1 MYLWRVKIENRS
13 YLLMHIAVLLWSFT
27 AILGK
32 AISLTEFVLVWYRMI
47 ITAVLLL
54 IIPGVWK
61 GLKSFGLK
69 ALSPLFGI
77 GMIVALH
84 WVAFYGS
91 IKYTNASVAV
101 ACIGTSSLFAALLEP
116 LILRTKFK
124 KADIVLGAGMLLA
137 IYLVSEASPEG
148 YAFGIGL
155 GILSSLLAALFSI
168 LNKIYAKSF
177 PAMLFTFSEM
187 AGGWVFLCLLLPF
200 YIHFMPGAFVWPDS
214 TNWTYLGLLA
224 LFCTIVPFSLNI
236 IALRHVSAFTSVF
249 LVNLEPLYTFALAA
263 LIFKEHQDLST
274 PFYLGAFLMMAC
286 VIIHAIL
293 VRKGKMN

>member
-1 MYLWRVKIENRS
+1 VKIQTRA
-13 YLLMHIAVLLWSFT
+13 YLYMHIAVLLWSFT

-32 AISLTEFVLVWYRMI
+32 AITLTEFVLVWYRMI
-47 ITAVLLL
+47 LTSVILLL
-54 IIPGVWK
+54 IPGVWK
-61 GLKSFGLK
+61 GLRSYGLR
-69 ALSPLFGI
+69 ALAPLFGI
-77 GMIVALH
+77 GAIVSLH

-116 LILRTKFK
+116 ILLKTSFRKPDLIL
-124 KADIVLGAGMLLA
+124 GGGMLVA

-168 LNKIYAKSF
+168 LNKRYAAEF

-187 AGGWVFLCLLLPF
+187 AGGWIFLSLMLPF
-200 YIHFMPGAFVWPDS
+200 YIHFMPDAFVWPDQN
-214 TNWTYLGLLA
+214 NWIYLALLA
-224 LFCTIVPFSLNI
+224 FFCTVVPFSLNI

-263 LIFKEHQDLST
+263 FIFKEHQQLSIN
-274 PFYLGAFLMMAC
+274 FYLGALLMVVC
-286 VIIHAIL
+286 VLIHAYL
-293 VRKGKMN
+293 VRRGKMN